1 MITFTPFVTEPLMSK
16 GKKRVVKIE
25 DTPAISADKQKTRR
39 RKPAAGKTSTPQ
51 EEMLF
56 TSKNYILM
64 GIGFLVIVLGFV
76 LMMGGSMPEP
86 DMWDDNLIFSF
97 RRITLAPFLVI
108 LGFVIEVYAIFK
120 R

>member
-1 MITFTPFVTEPLMSK
+1 MSK

-25 DTPAISADKQKTRR
+25 ETPVVLADKQKTRK
-39 RKPAAGKTSTPQ
+39 RKPVAGKATASR

-64 GIGFLVIVLGFV
+64 GVGFLVIVLGFV